1 MEPLRYK
8 QIEDSIYKQLVISL
22 EKEAQQRREYK
33 NQPAKQKLDELF
45 KSNEEKTKL
54 EQFGQLIQNWGMLPS
69 GNISHFLWGQLS
81 VNSTRYTN

>member
-54 EQFGQLIQNWGMLPS
+54 E
-69 GNISHFLWGQLS
+69 
-81 VNSTRYTN
+81 